1 MRNYVFLHWSQTS
14 GAKYKLRWNVTLR
27 QRAAAQ
33 AKERVMRGRLQ
44 LGMLGMA
51 LILATAAVAHA
62 EDDPLKDPS
71 VQKTLRAMA
80 DASTWYHPDQFGE
93 FAGLRYYAHHQ
104 YKDAMKYFEIGAYY
118 ADKLSQL
125 SLGLMYMNGE
135 GVAKDPVKAYAW
147 LSLAAE
153 RDYPDFVATRD
164 RLKAT
169 LTPEQLQKADE
180 QRKTLDGRYADA
192 VAKPRMV
199 TQLRQGQMQLTGSR
213 TGFDSGVSQLQTKP
227 TCGPSVVVGGNE
239 TPNAGCGGGASLY
252 AKSRWEPKEYFASR
266 DAEWKATV
274 SVGAIESPAPPPP
287 AAPTPAPVENSTDKH

>member
-1 MRNYVFLHWSQTS
+1 
-14 GAKYKLRWNVTLR
+14 
-27 QRAAAQ
+27 
-33 AKERVMRGRLQ
+33 
-44 LGMLGMA
+44 MLGMA
-51 LILATAAVAHA
+51 LILTTTVVAHA

-93 FAGLRYYAHHQ
+93 FAGLRYYAHRQ

-125 SLGLMYMNGE
+125 SIGLMYMNGE
-135 GVAKDPVKAYAW
+135 GVTKDPVKAYAW

-169 LTPEQLQKADE
+169 LTPQQLHKADE
-180 QRKTLDGRYADA
+180 QRKTMDGRYADA

-213 TGFDSGVSQLQTKP
+213 TGFDSGVSQLQNKP

-239 TPNAGCGGGASLY
+239 TPNAGCGGAASLY

-274 SVGAIESPAPPPP
+274 SVGAIESPPPP
-287 AAPTPAPVENSTDKH
+287 AQAAPADAPDSAIQKH